1 LKYLSGSRL
10 REIEVHL
17 CPEPCDARLWR
28 DDLLH
33 GQKLRKA
40 EGPKDPWMDNLVEKR
55 RIEEADV
62 DMNQELRRE
71 AELAMQEAR
80 ERERERETPKRWP
93 RRPRKKRARNERRS
107 RRREETAV

>member
-1 LKYLSGSRL
+1 MKYLSGSRL

-80 ERERERETPKRWP
+80 ERERDSQALAKEA
-93 RRPRKKRARNERRS
+93 KK
-107 RRREETAV
+107 EEGKK

>member
-1 LKYLSGSRL
+1 VRATGTHSEAVLKYLSGSRL

-80 ERERERETPKRWP
+80 ERERDSQALAKEA
-93 RRPRKKRARNERRS
+93 KK
-107 RRREETAV
+107 EEGKK